1 IILIESDLCYIGS
14 TIKKLSWRWQ
24 GHKKNFRSW
33 VEGKH
38 TQMSIFPYFKT
49 HGIENSRSLS
59 PTIRNSIG
67 QISNDGMQFLK
78 PDSQLDPIVNV
89 VANVLLQITMFTFDR
104 RSTSSGLKNRVLRL

>member
-1 IILIESDLCYIGS
+1 IIHIESDLCYIGS
-14 TIKKLSWRWQ
+14 TINKLSWRWQ
-24 GHKKNFRSW
+24 GHKNNFRRW

-49 HGIENSRSLS
+49 HGIKNSRSLS
-59 PTIRNSIG
+59 CRR

-104 RSTSSGLKNRVLRL
+104 RSTSSG